1 MNGLATLLASPGGK
15 PMVMGMAGRPPDSA
29 ETQTDGN
36 GFLGVLQ
43 QLMIAGTVQ
52 TASLMSILP
61 VLTAQ
66 QPVTEGASAHPDAA
80 AGTIMAAAT
89 GSVSTEKPDVLSL
102 LSPTPAG
109 PAAKAAT
116 EVVSL
121 VPTPTV
127 TQPAVVELLT
137 PPDSTPQV
145 VAPQQQATGEA
156 TQQPVS
162 GVGIQQPV
170 TGGIPLPVPL
180 VPVTEELD
188 TVVADLIGQPPVI
201 TPLPVQVTA
210 RGADDALPERGEK
223 SAPVPGKAAPSSAPK
238 KSIAA
243 GKLAEAASL
252 HAADDEDESA
262 PKEVDR
268 RTGPALATV
277 RKDEVKNGEATIRM
291 PAVPASA
298 TRENASVERDNADK
312 PQQVQVVKPA
322 QVKAEMKEEPAAP
335 APVRTEDVPARA
347 VVSVKAVADAETH
360 DGETAKNPFQ
370 HTQTQYTPL
379 KLDTVR
385 STETTSRLTEFLSS
399 LPAESARNVVDQVVK
414 EAALQVRGETS
425 EIRIKLVP
433 ATLGEVTINVRMDHG
448 QMQAQIDVSHAGV
461 KAALDNNMGQ
471 LRDALSSRGIDVQQ
485 LDVHFGG
492 QSTAHDAAGDQSDRY
507 RRQGGKRHGTVD
519 AIDQFDTG
527 RMLGYNTMEVVM

>member
-1 MNGLATLLASPGGK
+1 MNGLATLLASPGGT

-66 QPVTEGASAHPDAA
+66 QPLTEGASAHPAAA
-80 AGTIMAAAT
+80 AGAITAAAI

-102 LSPTPAG
+102 LSPTPPG
-109 PAAKAAT
+109 PAAKADT

-127 TQPAVVELLT
+127 PQPGVVELLT
-137 PPDSTPQV
+137 PPGSTPQV
-145 VAPQQQATGEA
+145 DAPQQQASGVA
-156 TQQPVS
+156 TQQPA
-162 GVGIQQPV
+162 

-180 VPVTEELD
+180 VPVTEQLD
-188 TVVADLIGQPPVI
+188 PVIADLIGQPPVV
-201 TPLPVQVTA
+201 TPLPHQETA
-210 RGADDALPERGEK
+210 RGADDTPPEHGEK
-223 SAPVPGKAAPSSAPK
+223 SAPVPGKTAQPSAPK
-238 KSIAA
+238 KSLTA
-243 GKLAEAASL
+243 GKLAEALSL
-252 HAADDEDESA
+252 PAAGGDDDPA
-262 PKEVDR
+262 PKEADR
-268 RTGPALATV
+268 RNGPAPATA
-277 RKDEVKNGEATIRM
+277 RKEEVKNADAGIRV
-291 PAVPASA
+291 PAVPATA
-298 TRENASVERDNADK
+298 ARENASVERDNGGK
-312 PQQVQVVKPA
+312 PQQAQVVKPA
-322 QVKAEMKEEPAAP
+322 QVKAEMKEESATP
-335 APVRTEDVPARA
+335 APVKTEDVPARA
-347 VVSVKAVADAETH
+347 VVSVKAVADAELH

-370 HTQTQYTPL
+370 HTQTQYAPV

-399 LPAESARNVVDQVVK
+399 LPAETARNVVDQVVK
-414 EAALQVRGETS
+414 EAAMQVRGETS
-425 EIRIKLVP
+425 EMRIKLVP

-448 QMQAQIDVSHAGV
+448 QLQAQIDVSHAGV
-461 KAALDNNMGQ
+461 KAALDNNIGQ

-492 QSTAHDAAGDQSDRY
+492 QSMAQDAGGDQSDRY
-507 RRQGGKRHGTVD
+507 RRQGGKRHGAVD

-527 RMLGYNTMEVVM
+527 RMLGYNTMEMVM